1 MSISAKRRIS
11 DWFFFFSRR
20 RRHTR
25 FDCDWSSDVCS
36 SDLGSRDLS
45 ITGRQQYQN
54 VTVVDTGKHA
64 DFIVRLEDSQG
75 WTTDDMNFGDMS
87 TISLER
93 RENDIST
100 RRHLSSINACYVT
113 IYTPSTDLNSF
124 PLQRLLLL
132 NQSTPINQS
141 LTGASLSTE
150 IRQNLSHM
158 ASSLNEMQRQA
169 FNISHLTG
177 SSAVV
182 VQGPPGTGK
191 THVLTLTTIAY
202 AMARKKKCLVA
213 TPSNNAANEFAEKDM
228 RDRKSTRLNSSHSQ
242 IS

>member
-1 MSISAKRRIS
+1 MESCWGIFERVGNDIFCHIYGHPAGKDRSQIIIPPTGDFMKLSLRT
-11 DWFFFFSRR
+11 D
-20 RRHTR
+20 
-25 FDCDWSSDVCS
+25 
-36 SDLGSRDLS
+36 GSRDLS

-100 RRHLSSINACYVT
+100 RRHLSSINACYAT

-202 AMARKKKCLVA
+202 AMCHVLV
-213 TPSNNAANEFAEKDM
+213 T
-228 RDRKSTRLNSSHSQ
+228 DRKSVV
-242 IS
+242 